1 MCPKRRAG
9 FTCPTGFKFGR
20 PRSKAGCPQCPTCT
34 YVNKVYV
41 NKVSKDK
48 KAKSNKKK
56 AYKEKKAKY
65 IKKKAYKEKKA
76 KYIKFKEKKAKHIK
90 KKAYKEKKAKY
101 TKTKIYKEKKAKHI
115 INGYVKKAAAKKT
128 PKAKRMMT
136 GSKAAAKK
144 EPISKPKY
152 IKVAQGSTQLET
164 SKHMSLEKQSEH
176 EQEKRNHE
184 EECKRMQLRLEH
196 EIHLGVQHVEGT
208 LAKGSNKRATALM
221 HSVQNQ
227 VHIQKNNFME
237 LCRL

>member
-20 PRSKAGCPQCPTCT
+20 PRSKAGCPQCPTCI
-34 YVNKVYV
+34 YV

-76 KYIKFKEKKAKHIK
+76 KYIK
-90 KKAYKEKKAKY
+90 KKAYKEKTRKEGKAKMKKKL
-101 TKTKIYKEKKAKHI
+101 KT
-115 INGYVKKAAAKKT
+115 GKAA
-128 PKAKRMMT
+128 MMKQLET
-136 GSKAAAKK
+136 ALKSKSGRAM
-144 EPISKPKY
+144 
-152 IKVAQGSTQLET
+152 QGSTQLET
-164 SKHMSLEKQSEH
+164 SKHMSLEKQI
-176 EQEKRNHE
+176 EKRNHE
-184 EECKRMQLRLEH
+184 EECRIMQLRLER

-227 VHIQKNNFME
+227 VHIQTKKFVK

>member
-20 PRSKAGCPQCPTCT
+20 PRSKAGCPQCPTCI
-34 YVNKVYV
+34 YV

-76 KYIKFKEKKAKHIK
+76 KYIK

-101 TKTKIYKEKKAKHI
+101 IKKKAYKEKTHKEGKAKMKKKLKT
-115 INGYVKKAAAKKT
+115 GKAA
-128 PKAKRMMT
+128 MMKQLET
-136 GSKAAAKK
+136 ALKSKSGRAM
-144 EPISKPKY
+144 
-152 IKVAQGSTQLET
+152 QGSTQLET

-184 EECKRMQLRLEH
+184 EECKRMQLRLER
-196 EIHLGVQHVEGT
+196 EIHLGVQHVQGT

-227 VHIQKNNFME
+227 VHIQTKKFVK